1 MAAAG
6 TRTTKRR
13 KSRALLD
20 SLELRLDLLTRTL
33 NEAEISEKS
42 IDIVKEIKELHAI
55 LRSLR
60 EVDAPEQPQAL
71 MVVWGGP
78 QIPGGPC
85 GSSSGSGP
93 LASLAARSA
102 PSSSG
107 APGSSDASKTPGSSD
122 TPVSSGASGRTAR
135 SIRSTK
141 NIKTAEKTE

>member
-6 TRTTKRR
+6 TRTTKRK

-107 APGSSDASKTPGSSD
+107 APGSSGASKTPGSS
-122 TPVSSGASGRTAR
+122 GASGRTPG

-141 NIKTAEKTE
+141 TVKTAVKTE